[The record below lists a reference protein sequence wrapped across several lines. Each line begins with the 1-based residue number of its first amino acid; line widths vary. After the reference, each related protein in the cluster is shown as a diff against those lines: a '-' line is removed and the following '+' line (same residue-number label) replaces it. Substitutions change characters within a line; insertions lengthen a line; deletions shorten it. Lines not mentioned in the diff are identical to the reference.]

1 MAADGMT
8 NRAIAQALFVTI
20 KTVEVHLGNAYRKL
34 GVPSRAGLTAALIT
48 NPAEAGTLR

>member
-20 KTVEVHLGNAYRKL
+20 KTIEVHLANAYRKL
-34 GVPSRAGLTAALIT
+34 GIASRAALAAALTANRTPGAD
-48 NPAEAGTLR
+48 